1 MESKPTML
9 HLRSK
14 PYTMLVHGERVPML
28 RLIERVGG
36 GWGKSRTDALCMWPD
51 AESFTASLGTGD
63 TLLVELHDL
72 HAHEGH
78 MRGSILRKPELLP
91 RSTQSSST
99 NTTTEAATA

>member
-14 PYTMLVHGERVPML
+14 PYTVLVQGERVPML

-51 AESFTASLGTGD
+51 AERFTSSLGTGD
-63 TLLVELHDL
+63 TLLIELHDL

-91 RSTQSSST
+91 RSSQGSNTLSSSET
-99 NTTTEAATA
+99 ATA

>member
-9 HLRSK
+9 HLRST
-14 PYTMLVHGERVPML
+14 PYALMVRGARVPML
-28 RLIERVGG
+28 PLIERVGG

-51 AESFTASLGTGD
+51 AENFTAGLRAGD

-91 RSTQSSST
+91 RSAQSS
-99 NTTTEAATA
+99 NTPTTPEAATA